1 MTDTIETA
9 IARAR
14 ALPCFTSPQ
23 DIRPLEGGITNLN
36 LRLRDG
42 GRDYVVRLGHDIPEH
57 GIMRFNELAISR
69 AAHAAGLSPRVHHAE
84 PGALVLD
91 WVEAAPLTET
101 DLRDPATLDAATDLI
116 TRIHRHVLPHVRG
129 PVLAFH
135 VFHIVRD
142 YAATLRDLGSPH
154 VPVLP
159 DLLER
164 AARIE
169 SAIGPVDLVLGHND
183 LLPANILRGSD
194 RLWLVDWEYGGLNSP
209 LFDLGGFASNI
220 GLDAEAESHML
231 TRYFGYRPDADLTR
245 RYSAMRCA
253 SLLRETM
260 WSMVSELTSEIDF
273 DYAAYTAENLAR
285 LDESWADLALKGKP

>member
-1 MTDTIETA
+1 MTDPIETA

-14 ALPCFTSPQ
+14 ALPCFTAPK
-23 DIRPLEGGITNLN
+23 DIRPLDGGITNLN

-69 AAHAAGLSPRVHHAE
+69 AAHEAGLSPRIHHAE

-91 WVEAAPLTET
+91 WVEATPLTEA

-116 TRIHRHVLPHVRG
+116 ARVHRDVLPHVRG
-129 PVLAFH
+129 PILAFH
-135 VFHIVRD
+135 VFHVVRD
-142 YAATLRDLGSPH
+142 YAATLRGLGSPH

-159 DLLER
+159 DLLDR
-164 AARIE
+164 AARLE
-169 SAIGPVDLVLGHND
+169 AAIGPVDLVLGHND
-183 LLPANILRGSD
+183 LLPANILRGEG

-220 GLDAEAESHML
+220 GLDPDAEARML
-231 TRYFGYRPDADLTR
+231 ARYFGSAARRGPHAPLRRDEMRLAPARDDVEHGLRTHLRDRFRLCRLHRREPRAVRAAPGRPR
-245 RYSAMRCA
+245 P
-253 SLLRETM
+253 
-260 WSMVSELTSEIDF
+260 
-273 DYAAYTAENLAR
+273 
-285 LDESWADLALKGKP
+285 KGTP